1 MLFSSAKLKEA
12 EQRIAE
18 LESELIQKN
27 DDLQVCES
35 LLVEMREQRD
45 QLASDQHENHSD
57 LYIGQSDTLIGINQK
72 TVQSATELNERKSK
86 LSEMM
91 TLFGQSTSMLD
102 LISRGSSEMNEC
114 AGQTRANIDQLSAS
128 LQSINDFTSLISS
141 ISDQT
146 NLLALNA
153 AIEAARA
160 GDHGRGFA
168 VVADEVRTLASRT
181 SEATQEIA
189 EVVQEIQKFTR
200 ETLGGIE
207 KLSEIAESNDQSVN
221 AVHDVISDVSGLSNH
236 LSETISNVAGGRF
249 IDTVVMDHIL
259 YKFEVFKVISGL
271 SQKTESDFSSH
282 FHCRLGEW
290 YYEGHGHAL
299 LKNESAFRNLEA
311 PHQRVHQAGV
321 AAIHAHAAGDWN
333 AEREALLEME
343 TASLEVI
350 SMLNGLEV
358 AYQQALLA
366 ESKTDANTSTALD
379 ADRSGEIN

>member
-1 MLFSSAKLKEA
+1 MLFSSARLKEA

-18 LESELIQKN
+18 LESELKLKN

-35 LLVEMREQRD
+35 ILVEMREQRD
-45 QLASDQHENHSD
+45 QMASNEHEDHSD
-57 LYIGQSDTLIGINQK
+57 LYVGQADTLGGINQK
-72 TVQSATELNERKSK
+72 TVESTTELNQRKSK
-86 LSEMM
+86 LAEMM
-91 TLFGQSTSMLD
+91 TLFNQSKAMLD
-102 LISRGSSEMNEC
+102 LISSGSSEMNEC
-114 AGQTRANIDQLSAS
+114 AGQTKSNIDQLSAS
-128 LQSINDFTSLISS
+128 LQSINEFTTLIAS

-181 SEATQEIA
+181 SEATNEIA
-189 EVVQEIQKFTR
+189 EVVQEIQNFSR
-200 ETLGGIE
+200 QTLNGIE
-207 KLSEIAESNDQSVN
+207 KLSEIAETNNQSVSSVH
-221 AVHDVISDVSGLSNH
+221 AVITDVSGLSDH
-236 LSETISNVAGGRF
+236 LAETISNVAGGQF
-249 IDTVVMDHIL
+249 IDTVIMDHIL

-271 SQKTESDFSSH
+271 SQKTEADFSSH
-282 FHCRLGEW
+282 FHCRLGKW
-290 YYEGHGHAL
+290 YYEGHGQQL
-299 LKNESAFRNLEA
+299 LKSEAAFRSLEA

-321 AAIHAHAAGDWN
+321 AAIQAHTAGDRK

-350 SMLNGLEV
+350 NMLNSLEL

-366 ESKTDANTSTALD
+366 ESKADSVESGNLDSRVAANY
-379 ADRSGEIN
+379 